1 MFDFLYQ
8 SIYAYGSPCGEFFG
22 HLTLDRSGAVRGY
35 AHANEHHH
43 TIAGEELIF
52 RAADGR
58 PTSRF
63 RISEH
68 ADAFLGRVEDSCYPL
83 HLVPVIR
90 IDPPN
95 IAQRRGAG
103 VFINSIPKSGTY
115 FTEAAFS
122 LAGFPSLRLHLN
134 GITGDTLDWRGIPDA
149 DVHRLTNRVVK
160 LPAKLLGPLLA
171 GGSIAGHS
179 AEEQLFASFRS
190 ADVLVVHLVRNLRD
204 QMVSNYRMFID
215 KRMPTSEFAQF
226 CLRLPFEDGMRLFY
240 AYHHGRQSIQPD
252 LHLTRRIVEMLSRLP
267 NAIVLR
273 YEDFSRGV
281 IPDDV
286 AAHLDGYSP
295 GLAADLRA
303 AFRAAN
309 GRPTPTLSKA
319 RSNWRATW
327 SDSLE
332 AFFQALGLEELNR
345 MLGYTD
351 SWDGDR
357 ALPGNEHDPEQ
368 DQDQAGEVQAVEP
381 LPEEQ
386 RT

>member
-1 MFDFLYQ
+1 MFDFLHQ

-35 AHANEHHH
+35 GHPNEHHF
-43 TIAGEELIF
+43 TIEGKELVF

-63 RISEH
+63 RIPK
-68 ADAFLGRVEDSCYPL
+68 DAGALLGHVENSAYPL

-90 IDPPN
+90 IIPPH
-95 IAQRRGAG
+95 IAQYRGAG

-134 GITGDTLDWRGIPDA
+134 GITGETLDWRGIPDA

-160 LPAKLLGPLLA
+160 LPAQLLAPLLA

-179 AEEQLFASFRS
+179 AQEELFASFHS
-190 ADVLVVHLVRNLRD
+190 AGVLVVHLVRNLRD
-204 QMVSNYRMFID
+204 QMLSNYRALIA
-215 KRMPTSEFAQF
+215 KGIAVSEFESF
-226 CLRLPFEDGMRLFY
+226 CLRQPLADGLRMFY
-240 AYHHGRQSIQPD
+240 AYHHGRCSTRPEFD
-252 LHLTRRIVEMLSRLP
+252 LTRRIVEMLSRLP
-267 NAIVLR
+267 QAIVLR

-281 IPDDV
+281 IPAGM
-286 AAHLDGYSP
+286 AARLDNASP
-295 GLAADLRA
+295 GLASDLRTAFLA
-303 AFRAAN
+303 AE
-309 GRPTPTLSKA
+309 GRPSPTLSTA

-332 AFFQALGLEELNR
+332 TFFQALGLEELNR
-345 MLGYTD
+345 ILGYTD

-357 ALPGNEHDPEQ
+357 ALPGDEHDPEQ

-381 LPEEQ
+381 LPKEQ